1 MVIYSLYFWLA
12 GESEWEDINTHTH
25 HHPHTHTHTHWQGKL
40 TAPCQCAGKP
50 ARWQPLIRNGK
61 CSSKMD
67 ERREVAGFFFF
78 LFEFGLGVS
87 SPCGTSHLLRDS
99 KHVKLDNSYLPW
111 NHTNKKYTSYIY
123 LYIKLCS
130 FSICGWWKNVEK
142 NVCLNCKY
150 RDQWNKHEVLK
161 QLKHIRK
168 NLLLRYKYNIY

>member
-25 HHPHTHTHTHWQGKL
+25 THIRIHTDKESWQHPASVLANLPADNLLSGMVN
-40 TAPCQCAGKP
+40 AA
-50 ARWQPLIRNGK
+50 ARWMNEGK
-61 CSSKMD
+61 WQ
-67 ERREVAGFFFF
+67 VFFFF

-87 SPCGTSHLLRDS
+87 SPCATSHLLRDS